1 MSNKVNPGI
10 CANLDGINVS
20 SILEAPRGPSLTAQ
34 LPIPESV
41 TTVLNLFL
49 TFWILNCDFVLFFED
64 IFYTP

>member
-41 TTVLNLFL
+41 TTVLNLF
-49 TFWILNCDFVLFFED
+49 FNILNFKL
-64 IFYTP
+64 